1 MTLALTLA
9 LTIALTLALT
19 LARYRNRKL
28 RHVLNLDTDSLEA
41 RLTAATLYYGF
52 IVLTVATL

>member
-1 MTLALTLA
+1 
-9 LTIALTLALT
+9 
-19 LARYRNRKL
+19 
-28 RHVLNLDTDSLEA
+28 VLNLDTDSLEA